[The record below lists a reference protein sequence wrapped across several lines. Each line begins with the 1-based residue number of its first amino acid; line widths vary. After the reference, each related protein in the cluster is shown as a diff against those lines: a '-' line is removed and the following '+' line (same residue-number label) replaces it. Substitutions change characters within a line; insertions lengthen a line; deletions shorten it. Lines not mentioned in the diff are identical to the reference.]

1 MAADRILKQM
11 KAFMNF
17 TNEGFKYNLQV
28 FPDTLT
34 GSVFLFSILFQSPPF
49 ATLFGSILLLNA
61 VHGPLT
67 HMLSN
72 VMGNTSESK
81 SDGARCS
88 GHFPGVS
95 FDRLISTAIDSK
107 FGALEDAVPSYYST
121 FLGFLGAYVGLL
133 PVIYWKEISYS
144 PVRKAS
150 TTVGLVVLALVLLLG
165 VLHRVFNCESL
176 SNVGIGMLAG
186 GFIGALL
193 VMFFAFLSER
203 RLTNILSF
211 PLIRDKTTDG
221 KPIYVCERPPNSK

>member
-11 KAFMNF
+11 TAFMNF

-49 ATLFGSILLLNA
+49 ATLFGGILLLNA

-72 VMGNTSESK
+72 VMGNTSQSK

-88 GHFPGVS
+88 GHFPGIS
-95 FDRLISTAIDSK
+95 FDRLISTAIAGK
-107 FGALEDAVPSYYST
+107 FGDLEDGVPSYYST

-144 PVRKAS
+144 PVGQA
-150 TTVGLVVLALVLLLG
+150 GPP
-165 VLHRVFNCESL
+165 
-176 SNVGIGMLAG
+176 G
-186 GFIGALL
+186 GF
-193 VMFFAFLSER
+193 VVF
-203 RLTNILSF
+203 
-211 PLIRDKTTDG
+211 
-221 KPIYVCERPPNSK
+221 

>member
-1 MAADRILKQM
+1 MAANQILKQM
-11 KAFMNF
+11 TAFMNF

-34 GSVFLFSILFQSPPF
+34 GAVFLFAILFQSPPF
-49 ATLFGSILLLNA
+49 AALFGSILILNVINPSLA
-61 VHGPLT
+61 RVLGD
-67 HMLSN
+67 
-72 VMGNTSESK
+72 VMGNTGQAK
-81 SDGARCS
+81 SDGSRCS

-95 FDRLISTAIDSK
+95 FERLISAAEDGK
-107 FGALEDAVPSYYST
+107 FGELENGVPSYYAS
-121 FLGFLGAYVGLL
+121 FLGFLGAYVGML

-150 TTVGLVVLALVLLLG
+150 TTVGLVVLGLVLLLG

-176 SNVGIGMLAG
+176 VSVLIGMLG
-186 GFIGALL
+186 GGVVGVALVAFFALL
-193 VMFFAFLSER
+193 SDR

-221 KPIYVCERPPNSK
+221 KPIYVCERPGV